1 MTSEN
6 LALMFPGQGIAGS
19 QMFDELLDETLFR
32 LYCDH
37 VNECIGV
44 DLLSISPREQLN
56 GNLFSSLLAFIG
68 GLISH
73 ERLVEKMDVSADY
86 LVGYSVGQW
95 TAMHLS
101 GMLDFSTVV
110 RMIARRAE
118 LMDQCVASIDSG
130 MLAVIG
136 LPLSVVEQAVVGISS
151 DGSDLVVSNINC
163 PGQYTLS
170 GTLSALN
177 RAETLLQKA
186 RPKKIQFVPV
196 AGAWHSPL
204 LSAAAQTFA
213 KDLAQ
218 IDFSPANIPVI
229 DNVSGSFLPT
239 ERVAL
244 LDSLAKHI
252 CSPVQWEQGVRCM
265 CESGVT
271 RFIESGI
278 GNTLS
283 KFGFFINRKVDFIT
297 MDNVERTV
305 EKASA

>member
-1 MTSEN
+1 MAK

-19 QMFDELLDETLFR
+19 QMFDELLDEGLVR

-68 GLISH
+68 GVISH
-73 ERLVEKMDVSADY
+73 QKLLDELDVSADY

-95 TAMHLS
+95 TAMHIA
-101 GMLDFSTVV
+101 GMVDFSTAV

-136 LPLSVVEQAVVGISS
+136 LPLSVVEQAAAETGSNS
-151 DGSDLVVSNINC
+151 SDLVVSNINC

-170 GTLSALN
+170 GTLSALK
-177 RAETLLQKA
+177 RAEILLQEAK
-186 RPKKIQFVPV
+186 PKKIQFVPV

-204 LSAAAQTFA
+204 LDAAAQAFA

-218 IDFSPANIPVI
+218 VDFAPANVPVI
-229 DNVSGSFLPT
+229 DNVSGGFLPA
-239 ERVAL
+239 ERTAL
-244 LDSLAKHI
+244 LDALAKHI
-252 CSPVQWEQGVRCM
+252 CRPVQWEKGVRYL